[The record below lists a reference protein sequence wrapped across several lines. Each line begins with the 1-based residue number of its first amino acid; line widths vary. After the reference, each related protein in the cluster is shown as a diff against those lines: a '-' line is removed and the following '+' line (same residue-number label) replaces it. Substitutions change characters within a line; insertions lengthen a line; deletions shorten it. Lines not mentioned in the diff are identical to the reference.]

1 MSKYSPHDCFQVQ
14 SDVRPRPVPEWGCM
28 LVYTPSRPG
37 VHYLDPRSWLMYELC
52 DGRTYQEI
60 AAEFSEAVPE
70 GTPVEKVHE
79 LVDTGLDALL
89 LKGIIEKSP
98 ALDRV

>member
-1 MSKYSPHDCFQVQ
+1 
-14 SDVRPRPVPEWGCM
+14 M

-52 DGRTYQEI
+52 DGRTYKDI
-60 AAEFSEAVPE
+60 AAEFGEAVPE
-70 GTPVEKVHE
+70 GTTLEKIHE
-79 LVDTGLDALL
+79 LVDRGLDALL
-89 LKGIIEKSP
+89 LKEIIEKTP